1 MFYIRADGNEKIGMG
16 HVMRCLT
23 IAEALCRLGEKVLF
37 ITADE
42 RPAELINEQG
52 FAVKILSTRY
62 DDMEA
67 ELPRLTA
74 HLAQDRDSTERGE
87 RPRIL
92 VDSYF
97 VTLRYLEK
105 LRNAAKVILMDD
117 EKREVYSC
125 DGLVNYNIFG
135 KTLGYERDYGTGTK
149 LFLGCE
155 YAPLR
160 EQFRNCGYAV
170 REKAEHILLTTGGGD
185 GCHMAL
191 AMAKRLVKKD
201 GTERKTDPVWHIVCG
216 PYHPDTAELEKLAAT
231 YNKLQIHKNVSRMS
245 ELMQACD
252 VAVSA
257 AGSTLYELCGI
268 GIPAVGFYFAENQQ
282 KNMETFA
289 KLTHIKNAGDF
300 SAKPERVLD
309 LIEEEVETLCREK
322 TLREEISQRMKTIV
336 DGRGADRL
344 ARGLFSL

>member
-23 IAEALCRLGEKVLF
+23 IAEALSHLGEKALF
-37 ITADE
+37 ITADGNQAEFIEE
-42 RPAELINEQG
+42 RGFEAEVL
-52 FAVKILSTRY
+52 FTRY

-74 HLAQDRDSTERGE
+74 VLAGGGDSAGRAGK
-87 RPRIL
+87 PKIL

-97 VTLRYLEK
+97 VTSRYLEE
-105 LRNAAKVILMDD
+105 LGRAAKVILMDD
-117 EKREVYSC
+117 EKKAVYPC
-125 DGLVNYNIFG
+125 DALVNYNIFG
-135 KTLGYERDYGTGTK
+135 KTLEYERDYPSATK

-155 YAPLR
+155 YAPIR
-160 EQFRNCGYAV
+160 EEFRDCGYAV
-170 REKAEHILLTTGGGD
+170 RERAEHILLTTGGGD

-191 AMAKRLVKKD
+191 RMAKRLTENNGTD
-201 GTERKTDPVWHIVCG
+201 GGTCPVWHIVCG
-216 PYHPDTAELEKLAAT
+216 PCHPDTAELEKLAER
-231 YNKLQIHKNVSRMS
+231 YEVLQIHKNVTRMS
-245 ELMQACD
+245 EIMQMCD

-257 AGSTLYELCGI
+257 AGSTLYELCSM

-282 KNMETFA
+282 RNMETFA
-289 KLTHIKNAGDF
+289 ELTHISNAGDF

-309 LIEEEVETLCREK
+309 HIEEEVETLCREK
-322 TLREEISQRMKTIV
+322 TLREELSRNMKRIV

-344 ARGLFSL
+344 ARGLWLL